1 MLTLNNLP
9 ALVKKRKR
17 VGRGGKLGG
26 TSGKGNKGQK
36 ARSGGYIRLGF
47 EGGQMPLFRRLPK
60 RGFNN
65 VEFQQEVAI
74 VNIGQLNDLF
84 QDGTNIT
91 KEVLIDAGLVKAKNS
106 TKGTQNLVVK
116 VLGNGK
122 LSKKLTISAN
132 AFSKSAVKAIEQCGG
147 EARLIKEM

>member
-1 MLTLNNLP
+1 MLQLNNLTS
-9 ALVKKRKR
+9 LVKKRKR

-65 VEFQQEVAI
+65 YNFQKELCI
-74 VNIGQLNDLF
+74 VNLEQLESIF
-84 QDGTNIT
+84 SVGSKIT
-91 KEVLIDAGLVKAKNS
+91 KDVLLEKGIVKPKKSNQ
-106 TKGTQNLVVK
+106 GFLLK
-116 VLGNGK
+116 VLGRGK
-122 LSKKLTISAN
+122 LSKKFIVHAD
-132 AFSKSAVKAIEQCGG
+132 AFSESATKAIVDNGG
-147 EARLIKEM
+147 EALVTKE